1 MHQKERKQTIIKFD
15 IVAKKKAGK
24 MSKETNSEELFILPK
39 ILQQSDVKRVA
50 RDNEKRMTIAIET

>member
-1 MHQKERKQTIIKFD
+1 
-15 IVAKKKAGK
+15 
-24 MSKETNSEELFILPK
+24 MSKETNSEKLFILPK

>member
-15 IVAKKKAGK
+15 IVAKKKGGK
-24 MSKETNSEELFILPK
+24 MSKETNSEKLFILPK